1 MARRP
6 CRAGAGGV
14 RFSSLVPCPRPGVPP
29 VKLHLVD
36 GTFELFRAHF
46 GAPPAFAS
54 DGTPVGAVRG
64 LLRSLHALLRED
76 GVTHVAVAFD
86 HVIESFR
93 NRLFD
98 GYKTGE
104 GVPAELLAQFPLAE
118 EGAHALGVVVWPMVE
133 FEADDA
139 IATAAARWHDAP
151 GVEQVV
157 ICSPDKDLAQCVR
170 GTRVVTFDRIRRTMT
185 DEAGVV
191 TRFGVGPSSVPD
203 LLALVG
209 DDADGIPGVPRWGA
223 RSAAALLAHYHA
235 LDAIPDDPSTWAVP
249 VRGAAALAGQLRALR
264 EAARL
269 YRTLATLRTDVP
281 LAESLDDLAWRGA
294 DPDTLPAFC
303 TRIGD
308 AQFAARVQRW
318 RT

>member
-1 MARRP
+1 MR
-6 CRAGAGGV
+6 
-14 RFSSLVPCPRPGVPP
+14 
-29 VKLHLVD
+29 LHLVD

-46 GAPPAFAS
+46 GAPGAS
-54 DGTPVGAVRG
+54 SPNGMEVGATRG
-64 LLRSLHALLRED
+64 FLRSLLALLREP

-93 NRLFD
+93 NRLYA

-104 GVPAELLAQFPLAE
+104 GLPPELLAQFPLAE
-118 EGAHALGVVVWPMVE
+118 QAAQALGVVVWPMVE

-139 IATAAARWHDAP
+139 IATAAARWSDAP

-157 ICSPDKDLAQCVR
+157 ICSPDKDLMQCVR
-170 GTRVVTFDRIRRTMT
+170 GERVVALDRIRRKVT

-191 TRFGVGPSSVPD
+191 EKFGVTPSSIPD

-223 RSAAALLAHYHA
+223 KSAGTVLAHYRS
-235 LDAIPDDPSTWAVP
+235 LDAIPDAEGEWGVS
-249 VRGAAALAGQLRALR
+249 VRGATALAEQLRQHR
-264 EAARL
+264 EEARL

-281 LAESLDDLAWRGA
+281 LAESLDQLQWRGA
-294 DPDTLPAFC
+294 DRESLAAFC
-303 TRIGD
+303 AITGD
-308 AQFAARVQRW
+308 ERFLERVTTFA
-318 RT
+318 

>member
-1 MARRP
+1 
-6 CRAGAGGV
+6 
-14 RFSSLVPCPRPGVPP
+14 

-46 GAPPAFAS
+46 GAPPAVAP
-54 DGTPVGAVRG
+54 DGMPVGAVRG
-64 LLRSLHALLRED
+64 LIRSLHALARED
-76 GVTHVAVAFD
+76 GVTHLAVAFD

-104 GVPAELLAQFPLAE
+104 GLPPELLAQFPLAE
-118 EGAHALGVVVWPMVE
+118 EAARALGLVVWPMVE

-139 IATAAARWHDAP
+139 IATAAARWHNTP

-170 GTRVVTFDRIRRTMT
+170 DARVVTFDRIRRTVT
-185 DEAGVV
+185 DEAGVLAK
-191 TRFGVGPSSVPD
+191 FGVGPDAVPD

-223 RSAAALLAHYHA
+223 KSAAAVLAHYRT
-235 LDAIPDDPSTWAVP
+235 LDAIPDDAAAWSVT
-249 VRGAAALAGQLRALR
+249 VRGAAALAEQLRAHR
-264 EAARL
+264 DAARL

-281 LAESLDDLAWRGA
+281 ITESIDDLEWRGA
-294 DPDTLPAFC
+294 DRALLPALC
-303 TRIGD
+303 ARLGD
-308 AQFAARVQRW
+308 EKFAERVQRW
-318 RT
+318 RA